1 MSCLIAIVLSGAAF
15 GQNVQ
20 WTNTSVNVADFNT
33 AANWINGVMP
43 GVTDE
48 ITWYDYPGPPSL
60 NFYSVTLNVSGG
72 GTFARWDQDYW
83 YTVVNLNLNG
93 NTLVF
98 YPTGDFG
105 YGVAAYGAA
114 AVTNRVYG
122 TGNLNVRS
130 LQVGGAWHAV
140 SSPLFE
146 LSGAGTRLTTG
157 DGAGYIGNNS
167 RVRIY
172 DGAVISNDT
181 SWATMKIGTGS
192 NTNSF
197 PMHAIVT
204 LTDPGTRWDNTG
216 LLVVGHVKGDGTL
229 IVTNQAIYK
238 GGNNVNLGGWQYVYE
253 PVAAHRSQGTIH
265 VTGSGSDFTTAG
277 RVDVGLLSTGRVESV
292 KGGNFTAPS
301 MRLGVGYSDIKPPVA
316 STDEDGTNTFAYG
329 SMLADELG
337 VIDVRGDVTVGVIG
351 RGVVKAARNGE
362 IYIGNNLDVNTGG
375 QVTVSDAYIS
385 AGMSEMT
392 DSLLRLELGA
402 KAQKDYYLAV
412 SGALTLSNVNLEID
426 LLGNFSASLNDE
438 IRLISYSG
446 DITGSFTGWT
456 DGDTFTRDIYEFTY
470 NQKTDETYLTV
481 TAIPEPASILL
492 LAGGIVA
499 AFKLRRRA

>member
-1 MSCLIAIVLSGAAF
+1 
-15 GQNVQ
+15 
-20 WTNTSVNVADFNT
+20 
-33 AANWINGVMP
+33 
-43 GVTDE
+43 
-48 ITWYDYPGPPSL
+48 
-60 NFYSVTLNVSGG
+60 
-72 GTFARWDQDYW
+72 
-83 YTVVNLNLNG
+83 
-93 NTLVF
+93 
-98 YPTGDFG
+98 
-105 YGVAAYGAA
+105 
-114 AVTNRVYG
+114 
-122 TGNLNVRS
+122 
-130 LQVGGAWHAV
+130 
-140 SSPLFE
+140 
-146 LSGAGTRLTTG
+146 
-157 DGAGYIGNNS
+157 
-167 RVRIY
+167 
-172 DGAVISNDT
+172 
-181 SWATMKIGTGS
+181 MKIGTGS

-238 GGNNVNLGGWQYVYE
+238 GGNNVSLGGWQYVYE
-253 PVAAHRSQGTIH
+253 PVAFHRSQGTIH
-265 VTGSGSDFTTAG
+265 VTGFGTSFETTAG

-301 MRLGVGYSDIKPPVA
+301 MRLGVGYSDIKPPA
-316 STDEDGTNTFAYG
+316 ADTDEDGTNTYAYG
-329 SMLADELG
+329 SILADELG

-351 RGVVKAARNGE
+351 KGDVKAARDGE
-362 IYIGNNLDVNTGG
+362 IYIGGNLDVNTGG
-375 QVTVSDAYIS
+375 QVTVSDAYIQ

-402 KAQKDYYLAV
+402 KDQAAYYLAV

-426 LLGNFSASLNDE
+426 LLGNFSASLNDK

-456 DGDTFTRDIYEFTY
+456 DGATFTRDIYEFTY